1 MTMLLLTVIL
11 ALSVLVTVCIFL
23 DAYNVHKASNE
34 HCAPVK
40 NKLSLNKKMH
50 SNVE

>member
-40 NKLSLNKKMH
+40 KQTFAEQKNAQQR
-50 SNVE
+50 